1 LFGGHKGWLCHDFKN
16 SKLKKKKSKLIAR
29 PIILSAIKDYFFGK
43 KNLKENLAFI
53 SKIFDRKIFFWG
65 IDCRIVIG

>member
-1 LFGGHKGWLCHDFKN
+1 MIGWNFFIYFLHE
-16 SKLKKKKSKLIAR
+16 
-29 PIILSAIKDYFFGK
+29 IILSAIKDYFFGK